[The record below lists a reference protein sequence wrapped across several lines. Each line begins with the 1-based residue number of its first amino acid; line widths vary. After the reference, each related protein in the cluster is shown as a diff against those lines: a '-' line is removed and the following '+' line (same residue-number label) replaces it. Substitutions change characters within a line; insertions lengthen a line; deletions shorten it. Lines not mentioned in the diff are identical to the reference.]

1 MLRKSL
7 PPELVKLW
15 DVTVP
20 QKHEQ
25 VVQRTPLELVELT
38 VGVTVPH
45 NLVKRTEHNLVPQLI
60 EKITEI
66 AQITLLEGVEQIV
79 RVSVPQLPEEVVN
92 ASQISPQA
100 LVEQTVD
107 ATAPHPR
114 EKIREV
120 AQSQHHGISCRIA
133 P

>member
-1 MLRKSL
+1 M
-7 PPELVKLW
+7 
-15 DVTVP
+15 P

-66 AQITLLEGVEQIV
+66 AQITLLERGADRACV
-79 RVSVPQLPEEVVN
+79 RPTVAGRSRESFAN
-92 ASQISPQA
+92 FASSA
-100 LVEQTVD
+100 RGAD
-107 ATAPHPR
+107 RGRHCATPR